1 MVVTHQVVLIMV
13 DGVVMTMVVMGIMK
27 QQCEQ
32 LIFVLLVMVVIRAQ
46 DDDDDD
52 LGVEM
57 MATR

>member
-1 MVVTHQVVLIMV
+1 MV